1 MLHFTFDQYRK
12 IFDGALAKYEGIPFF
27 ADIVKTTRQPAF
39 PKEPREVVIFGIR
52 HEGKEVHN
60 REDTADDT
68 ISLVRIATTGEQQ
81 VHEYDGT
88 TEPGDFTEVLNP
100 LGDFKMS
107 PGLYFFKQG
116 LHHSKNPCLVQA
128 CGVTGMRG
136 GKGKPFDTPGGI
148 TDGTLH
154 LHAGILRREHVGNW
168 SAGCQ
173 VIAGGWQ
180 GEPWTKFFELCKIAT
195 NFPIPYLLV
204 DEADITKFLS
214 A

>member
-1 MLHFTFDQYRK
+1 MTRFTFDQYRK
-12 IFDGALAKYEGIPFF
+12 IFDGALAKYEGLPFF
-27 ADIVKTTRQPAF
+27 ADVIKGVRRPDFPAQ
-39 PKEPREVVIFGIR
+39 PREVVVFGIR
-52 HEGKEVHN
+52 HEGKEIHD

-81 VHEYDGT
+81 VYEYDGT
-88 TEPGDFTEVLNP
+88 TEPGDFTEVVNP

-128 CGVTGMRG
+128 CNVTGMRG
-136 GKGKPFDTPGGI
+136 AKGQLFDKPGDI

-154 LHAGILRREHVGNW
+154 IHAGILRKEHVGNW

-173 VIAGGWQ
+173 VIALGWQ
-180 GEPWTKFFELCKIAT
+180 GAPWTEFFKYAQMAT
-195 NFPIPYLLV
+195 NFPIPYVLV
-204 DEADITKFLS
+204 DEADIPQFL